1 MKLGYVFMVF
11 LMLFSCNRNAY
22 EAPENLISE
31 EQMVEVL
38 YDHML
43 LNAAKG
49 INKKILEKHIA
60 NPTQYIFDKYNIDS
74 TQFAQSNTYYAHNSE
89 VYASI
94 YNRLKERLELDKK
107 IMEDLVAEEKKK
119 RDSIR
124 KVKTIKSDSL
134 TMLKY
139 GQKKLTP
146 RKRLP
151 LKKIDSLQQLNQ

>member
-1 MKLGYVFMVF
+1 MRLVYVFLVF
-11 LMLFSCNRNAY
+11 LMLFSCRRNAY
-22 EAPENLISE
+22 APPENLISE
-31 EQMVEVL
+31 EQMVDVL

-60 NPTQYIFDKYNIDS
+60 NPTKYIFDKHNIDS
-74 TQFAQSNTYYAHNSE
+74 IQFAQSNTYYAHNSE

-94 YNRLKERLELDKK
+94 FERLKKKLELDKK
-107 IMEDLVAEEKKK
+107 TMEDLMAEEKKK

-124 KVKTIKSDSL
+124 KAKTIKSDSL

-146 RKRLP
+146 RKRIP
-151 LKKIDSLQQLNQ
+151 LKRFDSLQQLNQ

>member
-31 EQMVEVL
+31 EQMVDVL

-94 YNRLKERLELDKK
+94 YERLKEKLELDKK
-107 IMEDLVAEEKKK
+107 TMEDLVAEEKKK

-124 KVKTIKSDSL
+124 KAKTIKPDSF
-134 TMLKY
+134 TVLKY
-139 GQKKLTP
+139 GQKKLSP
-146 RKRLP
+146 KNRLP
-151 LKKIDSLQQLNQ
+151 SKRFDSLRKQNQ

>member
-1 MKLGYVFMVF
+1 MRLVYVFMVF

-22 EAPENLISE
+22 EAPENLISK

-94 YNRLKERLELDKK
+94 YERLKEKLELDKK
-107 IMEDLVAEEKKK
+107 TMEDLVAEEKKK

-124 KVKTIKSDSL
+124 KTKTIKSDSF
-134 TMLKY
+134 TVLKY
-139 GQKKLTP
+139 GQKELTP
-146 RKRLP
+146 KNRLP